1 MTRIALTMVAGA
13 LALFSTLTA
22 SAIAAEPF
30 FKGKKLTIFITSG
43 VGGSVDLMGRLG
55 ARHVKKHIPGNPSV
69 IAKNKTGAGGLI
81 GANYIYNLA
90 PKDGTELGASLMTV
104 PYAPLF
110 YGKRPQI
117 KFDPVKF
124 NWIGSPSKFIAV
136 AIAWHTSPV
145 KKWQDLLTQE
155 LIVGS
160 SGKGSSSTVDSIV
173 MKNLLGFKY
182 RVIMGYPSGADI
194 DLAMVRGETEGRAT
208 TAWAGLT
215 SRHPD
220 WLRDNKVTL
229 LYQMG
234 LKKHPSVPASV
245 PLITDV
251 VTDKEARQVLLLKMA
266 AYETGYPVYAPP
278 GVPAA
283 RVAMLR
289 KAFAATYRDPAYL
302 ADAKRSRVEIGP
314 ISGEKV
320 SQIVANAY
328 AAPES
333 IKARLR
339 EASKLQKGS
348 KLGRA
353 KTKKVSSLI
362 TAITKKGKVIAF
374 KAKGK
379 AAHARLGRKTKIYIG
394 GKKVKRQALK
404 VGLDCQI
411 VYFFEM
417 SQAKSIKCK

>member
-1 MTRIALTMVAGA
+1 MTRMILTMVAGA
-13 LALFSTLTA
+13 MALFSTLTA
-22 SAIAAEPF
+22 ADAADPF

-43 VGGSVDLMGRLG
+43 SGGSVDLMNRLG

-69 IAKNKTGAGGLI
+69 IAKNKTGAGGMI
-81 GANYIYNLA
+81 GANYIYNIA
-90 PKDGTELGASLMTV
+90 PKDGTELGGSLMSV

-145 KKWQDLLTQE
+145 KKWQDLLTTE

-173 MKNLLGFKY
+173 MKNLLGFRY

-220 WLRDNKVTL
+220 WLTDKKVTL

-251 VTDKEARQVLLLKMA
+251 VTDKAANEVLKLKMA

-302 ADAKRSRVEIGP
+302 ADAKRSRVEVGP
-314 ISGEKV
+314 ISGEKL
-320 SQIVANAY
+320 SQIVAGAY
-328 AAPES
+328 GAPEAV
-333 IKARLR
+333 KARLR
-339 EASKLQKGS
+339 AASKVQAG

-353 KTKKVSSLI
+353 KTKKVSS
-362 TAITKKGKVIAF
+362 AIIAIKKKGKVVQF

-379 AAHARLGRKTKIYIG
+379 TANVRLGRKTKIYIG
-394 GKKVKRQALK
+394 GKKVKRKSLK
-404 VGLDCQI
+404 VGLNCEI
-411 VYFFEM
+411 VYYFDG